1 MLRSSTYCLLS
12 DAFNICDGNNA
23 VTFSAANRYVKAL
36 SDIICWGTDL
46 REANPRY
53 ARAKVCIE
61 RSVTTTR
68 WTTLVVAHVKKQMSS
83 FFSTTASRMYKAL
96 VKSTSVTVNFSA
108 WVSLFFGRRDG
119 SGMLYGSPIIV
130 LQVTQCLIAFL
141 TCWRPAGIQYLRCT
155 RFSVELAQEYNWLT
169 YVSLM
174 SNSVNGSLGGGK
186 SNYLVDLETGAL

>member
-36 SDIICWGTDL
+36 SDIICWGRDL

-108 WVSLFFGRRDG
+108 
-119 SGMLYGSPIIV
+119 
-130 LQVTQCLIAFL
+130 
-141 TCWRPAGIQYLRCT
+141 
-155 RFSVELAQEYNWLT
+155 
-169 YVSLM
+169 
-174 SNSVNGSLGGGK
+174 
-186 SNYLVDLETGAL
+186 